1 MQDIVITLLQK
12 MFILTLQMSVP
23 VLLVGV
29 IIGLMVSIFQTVTQ
43 IQESTLTF
51 VPKIVGCVILLIFL
65 LPWMFSVFITTV
77 NEFVAM
83 IPQLIGAL

>member
-23 VLLVGV
+23 VLLIGV
-29 IIGLMVSIFQTVTQ
+29 VIGLMVSIFQTVTQ

-65 LPWMFSVFITTV
+65 LPWMISVFITTV
-77 NEFVAM
+77 NEFM
-83 IPQLIGAL
+83 STIPQLVGAM

>member
-1 MQDIVITLLQK
+1 MQDIVVTLLQK

-51 VPKIVGCVILLIFL
+51 VPKIIAGILTMIIL
-65 LPWMFSVFITTV
+65 LPWMLNIFV
-77 NEFVAM
+77 NRVTEMFEYLKE
-83 IPQLIGAL
+83 II